1 MKFFSRAVLS
11 GLAFS
16 VFAGTVFAQENAAA
30 GTPPQECG
38 NHCLAAADDVD
49 DAPPAPPSFSRE
61 EAEILRSL
69 FLLSDA
75 QLHRLGMFIRH
86 LERMPPESRRQMAED
101 LERAS
106 AAQTPEQRKA
116 HVKEMRERFRKN
128 QENLLSRYYAT
139 LSPEQADAER
149 KKFLELD
156 RKGRR
161 DYIAGVREKL
171 GLEPFPPHPPRRP
184 EHGFHRHAPPPPPPA
199 QEEEKA
205 APLAD

>member
-1 MKFFSRAVLS
+1 MKFFSRTVLS
-11 GLAFS
+11 GLAFFVCS
-16 VFAGTVFAQENAAA
+16 GTVFAQENAVA
-30 GTPPQECG
+30 GSPPRERG
-38 NHCLAAADDVD
+38 SHCRVVADDD

-69 FLLSDA
+69 FLLTDE
-75 QLHRLGMFIRH
+75 QLRRLGMFIRH

-101 LERAS
+101 LDRAS

-171 GLEPFPPHPPRRP
+171 GLEPLPPCPPRRP
-184 EHGFHRHAPPPPPPA
+184 EHGFHRHAPPPPPP
-199 QEEEKA
+199 QEENAVPA
-205 APLAD
+205 AD

>member
-16 VFAGTVFAQENAAA
+16 VCAGTVFAQENAAA
-30 GTPPQECG
+30 GTPPRERG
-38 NHCLAAADDVD
+38 SHCRVVADD

-69 FLLSDA
+69 FLLSDE
-75 QLHRLGMFIRH
+75 QLRRLGMFIRH

-101 LERAS
+101 LDRAS

-116 HVKEMRERFRKN
+116 HMREMRERFRKN

-171 GLEPFPPHPPRRP
+171 GLEPFPPRPPRSP
-184 EHGFHRHAPPPPPPA
+184 EHGFHRHAPPPPPP
-199 QEEEKA
+199 QEENTVPA
-205 APLAD
+205 AD

>member
-11 GLAFS
+11 GLAFFVCS
-16 VFAGTVFAQENAAA
+16 GTVFAQENAVA
-30 GTPPQECG
+30 GTPPRECG
-38 NHCLAAADDVD
+38 NHCRGGADD

-69 FLLSDA
+69 FLLSDE
-75 QLHRLGMFIRH
+75 QLRRLGMFIRH

-101 LERAS
+101 LDRAS

-161 DYIAGVREKL
+161 DYIAGVRKKL
-171 GLEPFPPHPPRRP
+171 GLEPFPPCPPRSP
-184 EHGFHRHAPPPPPPA
+184 EHGFHRHAPPPPPP
-199 QEEEKA
+199 QEENAVPA
-205 APLAD
+205 AD